1 MSIGAPRE
9 GVEFTPEDVGN
20 FLQNK
25 FGDRIVEGG
34 QKWDVRGVT
43 VIPDEESGMI
53 VVGNLN
59 PEQFGTNWVGGKSL
73 NASLSE
79 LLFKA
84 GFRPFYSTN
93 RLSAMIPA
101 DQFSAVLQGI
111 SSPVADEAS
120 VFAEN
125 RLGDVIDRVLADRD
139 FPIG

>member
-9 GVEFTPEDVGN
+9 GAEFTPEDVGN

-34 QKWDVRGVT
+34 GRWDVRGVT
-43 VIPDEESGMI
+43 VIPDEESGRI

-59 PEQFGTNWVGGKSL
+59 SEQFGTNWVGGKSF
-73 NASLSE
+73 NVSLSE
-79 LLFKA
+79 LLFAA
-84 GFRPFYSTN
+84 GFKPFYSTN

-101 DQFSAVLQGI
+101 DQFGAVLQGV
-111 SSPVADEAS
+111 SSPVADEISA
-120 VFAEN
+120 FTDGN
-125 RLGDVIDRVLADRD
+125 LGEVIDKVLADRD